1 MYTNAPSW
9 KTCLCITPCCVNFDA
24 SSMPER
30 LLQPGHCCSKL
41 LWSSK
46 DAYMYSNRCRCSCT
60 NCNPVATVPFCQCR
74 SRFPMELC
82 MGTQH
87 PTKLSNGTAFLQHQL
102 EHQLVYWELLRA
114 PQNDMIGCKATNI
127 NHIHDNCFQTV
138 WYHKYKGC
146 ERLVNDNSFLRGSPE
161 FQTQ

>member
-1 MYTNAPSW
+1 MHHQCRKDYCNRV
-9 KTCLCITPCCVNFDA
+9 IVVQNFFD
-24 SSMPER
+24 
-30 LLQPGHCCSKL
+30 Q
-41 LWSSK
+41 SK

-127 NHIHDNCFQTV
+127 TIYTITV
-138 WYHKYKGC
+138 FKLFGIISTRVVKDWSMTI
-146 ERLVNDNSFLRGSPE
+146 VF
-161 FQTQ
+161 